1 MVHKPLHR
9 PVIDIVHHTSVV
21 QPFSILLVHEP
32 LWVPVLT
39 SKLLSVQAFAGVYML
54 GILVS
59 PAWTWLLCV
68 KIVTA
73 VEHRSERLFPSYS
86 GWLHRPPAGKP

>member
-1 MVHKPLHR
+1 M
-9 PVIDIVHHTSVV
+9 
-21 QPFSILLVHEP
+21 LVHEA

-39 SKLLSVQAFAGVYML
+39 SKLLSVHAFAGVYTL

-68 KIVTA
+68 KIVIA
-73 VEHRSERLFPSYS
+73 VEHPSERSVTCSSLTLVGCLGPQHCQANPDTF
-86 GWLHRPPAGKP
+86 